1 MKERKY
7 TYKLDN
13 VRPAK
18 LSKPEIIKCLKEF
31 SRLKNH
37 QQFTMREFDKWEQ
50 RPISAQ
56 SISAVFGNW
65 TTALRQAGLKSTV
78 NRKKDTVEMVEIFKD
93 AWEHFD
99 AIPSGKQLDEF
110 LKNIAAPYTYRVY
123 CHTFGNISRLV
134 NRIIDHQKGKI
145 TDSELTSN
153 YIAKKIREPISPKI
167 RFEVLK
173 RDNNQCVKCG
183 ASPKKD
189 KNVELEIDHIIPVAK
204 GGNNDPLNLQT
215 LCHRCNIGK
224 SNRND

>member
-7 TYKLDN
+7 IFKLDN
-13 VRPAK
+13 VKPAK

-31 SRLKNH
+31 SLLNNH

-50 RPISAQ
+50 KPISAG
-56 SISAVFGNW
+56 SISKIFGDW
-65 TTALRQAGLKSTV
+65 TSAMRQAGLKSTV

-99 AIPSGKQLDEF
+99 AIPSGKQLDMY

-123 CHTFGNISRLV
+123 CHTFGNIRSLGK
-134 NRIIDHQKGKI
+134 RIIDHQEGKI
-145 TDSELTSN
+145 SDSELYSK
-153 YIAKKIREPISPKI
+153 YVAKNIREPISPKM

-189 KNVELEIDHIIPVAK
+189 KNVTLEIDHIIPVAK
-204 GGNNDPLNLQT
+204 GGKNDLLNFQT

-224 SNRND
+224 SDRHD